1 MKKIHVIFDKK
12 GKIISA
18 ASVAEPR
25 PEAAGAAVNT
35 FGPGTMKGHLVAELE
50 VPAEHEDLALQELVE
65 KLQVDRKA
73 KQLVVMSLKAKKSSK
88 KS

>member
-1 MKKIHVIFDKK
+1 VKKIHVIFDKK

-18 ASVAEPR
+18 ADVAEQR
-25 PEAAGAAVNT
+25 PEGQGAAVNN

-50 VPAEHEDLALQELVE
+50 VPAEHEKLALHELVE

-73 KQLVVMSLKAKKSSK
+73 KQLVVMSLKAKKS
-88 KS
+88 